1 MPGIS
6 VKTMIKS
13 FNNKRRINI
22 NNYYK
27 SCNNLTPKTMKLLWI
42 LSLSLLFIQVII
54 FSIHVNDFYHFLEEH
69 SIVLNATMKSTIDF
83 IAYLLFI
90 LPTLIFVL
98 DNPLYKVQQF
108 LSRKS
113 NPKINMND
121 MNNKMI

>member
-1 MPGIS
+1 
-6 VKTMIKS
+6 MIKS

-27 SCNNLTPKTMKLLWI
+27 SCNNLTPKTIKLLWI
-42 LSLSLLFIQVII
+42 LSLSLFFIQVII

-69 SIVLNATMKSTIDF
+69 NIYLNTTTKSTIDF
-83 IAYLLFI
+83 IAYLLFL
-90 LPTLIFVL
+90 LPTLILLL